1 MWRILCV
8 LPLIFAS
15 SVLGQTQQPER
26 RALDPGRLPFPA
38 GGGFAGTTVSVNEL
52 RIPKKAGQ
60 EMRHAQRFFDLGNF
74 RESATHLEK
83 AIRIYPGISAAHYN
97 LGVCYAR
104 FGEYE
109 KAAGEFQATSVLDSG
124 LAPPAVSLSIVFF
137 LLERYGEGEAAARRA
152 LVIDPGNPT
161 GRYMLG
167 RILAAEGQDTAEVMA
182 LLRES
187 RSEFPAAR
195 LVLAGLLLKRNAREE
210 AMAELKAYLGES
222 QAPGK
227 DRITCVIEELTNP
240 EGASTC
246 PLQ

>member
-8 LPLIFAS
+8 LSLIFAPGAF
-15 SVLGQTQQPER
+15 GQTQQPER
-26 RALDPGRLPFPA
+26 RALDPGRMPFPA
-38 GGGFAGTTVSVNEL
+38 SGGFAGTTVSVNEL
-52 RIPKKAGQ
+52 RVPKKAGK
-60 EMRHAQRFFDLGNF
+60 EMRHAQRFFDLGRF

-97 LGVCYAR
+97 LGVCYAH

-109 KAAGEFQATSVLDSG
+109 KAAAEFQATSVLDSG
-124 LAPPAVSLSIVFF
+124 QAAPAVSLSIVFF
-137 LLERYGEGEAAARRA
+137 LLERYSEAAAAARRA
-152 LVIDPGNPT
+152 LVMDPANPT

-167 RILAAEGQDTAEVMA
+167 RILAAEGHDTPEVIA

-195 LVLAGLLLKRNAREE
+195 LVLAGLLLKRHAPEE
-210 AMAELKAYLGES
+210 AMAELKAYLGEA

-227 DRITCVIEELTNP
+227 ERITCVIERLTKP

-246 PLQ
+246 PLE